1 MRGLCRVGIF
11 ALVSIATAVVRSC
24 VRAAELHVHGCK
36 WAIYVAAVAVSVAL
50 VVVDVVVDVDDAVV
64 DAVVDAVAVVVA
76 DGGGVVVD
84 AVDVVGV
91 VVVADDALT
100 TDAASWVLTL
110 HQTHNHF
117 ERVTSHPTLAEV
129 VVVVVVVV
137 RNVFAG

>member
-50 VVVDVVVDVDDAVV
+50 VVVDVVVDVD

>member
-1 MRGLCRVGIF
+1 MRGLCRAGRF

-64 DAVVDAVAVVVA
+64 DAVAVVVA

-84 AVDVVGV
+84 AVDVAGV

-129 VVVVVVVV
+129 VVVV
-137 RNVFAG
+137 RNVFVD

>member
-36 WAIYVAAVAVSVAL
+36 WAIYVAAVDAAVDVVVVVVVADGGGI
-50 VVVDVVVDVDDAVV
+50 VVDVVVV
-64 DAVVDAVAVVVA
+64 VVVA
-76 DGGGVVVD
+76 DGGGVVV
-84 AVDVVGV
+84 ADVVGA
-91 VVVADDALT
+91 VVADDALK

-110 HQTHNHF
+110 HQTHNRF

-129 VVVVVVVV
+129 VVVVVV